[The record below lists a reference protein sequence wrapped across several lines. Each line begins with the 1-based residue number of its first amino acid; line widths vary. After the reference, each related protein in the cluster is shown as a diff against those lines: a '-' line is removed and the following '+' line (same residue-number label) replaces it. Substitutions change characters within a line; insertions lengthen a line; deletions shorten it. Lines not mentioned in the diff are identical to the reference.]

1 MFFIAFSEF
10 RTFSSDQQSGEIA
23 STSSAI
29 VTQNTSS
36 ENERPKIDCSLSKD
50 VVKKRIEDGMYSVR
64 EAMKRKS
71 KTNSQVWKYI
81 RNVYDEN
88 KNLVHYFFSCSKCS
102 TVITNLTLSTTPFI
116 RHIKGCTAGK
126 SQLSI
131 TQYVL
136 KSSDV
141 AQNTVKISMQN
152 RQKLKDGMSEY
163 ICNDLRPF
171 SSVEGKGFVASMC
184 DSFQLGQA
192 YPNLSRDEFIKVLP
206 GRTAIQKEIESKV
219 DVAKKLVKTKLRH
232 AFREF
237 GGFACT
243 SDLWSDDYRQRSY
256 ITVNAIVPV
265 LTPNEIIYERYVIGV
280 EEVCETIKTKE
291 VVQSHILDILSWYSF
306 TENDAKSIYFVTD
319 RGSNYKTMDKFNRAN
334 CYAHMLHN
342 IVKAI
347 CKDQE
352 LSEVISNAKDL
363 VRYIKKAGL
372 NYRCDLQLKSYCETR
387 WSTAYTMLSSI
398 LKKYDDVYKV
408 LDERRHRQKKHRN
421 CLQLIEC
428 LHKSTLSTV
437 VNILEPFKVWTDLL
451 EADKCITIHRVWP
464 IYKKVMSHL
473 SVSREQEE
481 EAIKSHSFNF
491 MESMKSLG
499 REYIRSIKSDFEP
512 TMEQNIALALY
523 VKTKKLPKLPV
534 EVRESTYAKINEL
547 ISKEKPLPPNIQ
559 TKAPK
564 RKSLSL
570 FDSFSDSE
578 DDGGVYSRELKYC
591 PELEKYLH
599 TQAADEIAF
608 EKGDAEIFSQWWF
621 KHRYVYPNLF
631 KLFMRISCIPASSA
645 PSERCFSITGQIITE
660 KRSCILP
667 ENVSNIIMCRNLYVN

>member
-1 MFFIAFSEF
+1 MFL
-10 RTFSSDQQSGEIA
+10 DQQSEEIA

-29 VTQNTSS
+29 VIQNTSS
-36 ENERPKIDCSLSKD
+36 KNERPKIDCSLSKD
-50 VVKKRIEDGMYSVR
+50 VIKKRIEDGTYSVR
-64 EAMKRKS
+64 EAVKRNS
-71 KTNSQVWKYI
+71 KTNSEVWKYI

-88 KNLVHYFFSCSKCS
+88 QNLVRYFFSCSKCS
-102 TVITNLTLSTTPFI
+102 TVITNVTQSTTPFI
-116 RHIKGCTAGK
+116 RHIKGCTAEK
-126 SQLSI
+126 SQLPI

-141 AQNTVKISMQN
+141 AQNTVKVSMQN
-152 RQKLKDGMSEY
+152 RQKLKDGMSKY

-184 DSFQLGQA
+184 ASFELGQA
-192 YPNLSRDEFIKVLP
+192 YPNLSRDDFVKVLP
-206 GRTAIQKEIESKV
+206 ARTAIQKEIETKV
-219 DVAKKLVKTKLRH
+219 DEVKKLVKTKLRH
-232 AFREF
+232 AFQEF

-243 SDLWSDDYRQRSY
+243 SDLWSDDYRQKSY
-256 ITVNAIVPV
+256 ITVNAIVPL
-265 LTPNEIIYERYVIGV
+265 LTSNEIIYERYVLGV
-280 EEVCETIKTKE
+280 EEVCEKTKTKE
-291 VVQSHILDILSWYSF
+291 VVESHISDILSWYDF

-319 RGSNYKTMDKFNRAN
+319 RGSNYKAMDKFNRAN

-352 LSEVISNAKDL
+352 LSQIISNAKDL

-372 NYRCDLQLKSYCETR
+372 NYRCDLRLKSYCTTR
-387 WSTAYTMLSSI
+387 WSTAYTMLNSI

-408 LDERRHRQKKHRN
+408 LDERRHQQKKYRN

-428 LHKSTLSTV
+428 LHKSTLSIV
-437 VNILEPFKVWTDLL
+437 INFLEPFKVWTDLL

-473 SVSREQEE
+473 SVSREQDDEV
-481 EAIKSHSFNF
+481 IKSQSFNF
-491 MESMKSLG
+491 MESIKSLG
-499 REYIRSIKSDFEP
+499 RDYIRSIKTDFEP
-512 TMEQNIALALY
+512 TMEHNIASALY
-523 VKTKKLPKLPV
+523 VKTKKLPKLTV

-547 ISKEKPLPPNIQ
+547 ISKENPVPSSIQ

-570 FDSFSDSE
+570 FDSFGDSE
-578 DDGGVYSRELKYC
+578 DDDGVANSREVKYC
-591 PELEKYLH
+591 PELEEYLYM
-599 TQAADEIAF
+599 QVADEIVN
-608 EKGDAEIFSQWWF
+608 EKSDAETFSQWWF

-645 PSERCFSITGQIITE
+645 PSERCFSVTGQIITE

-667 ENVSNIIMCRNLYVN
+667 ENVSNIIMCRNLYVK